1 MAYCDFTL
9 AKVREAFNLVIE
21 EDRDLFAEV
30 PQAQPSELL
39 SMILKEYLNLAIAIN
54 SEKSRSEFIIAPIL
68 GEIRRLSG
76 YQVSLFSGKEFN
88 VDSSKGLAGYCDFI
102 LSYSKEQLYISAP
115 VTTIV
120 EANNEN
126 IIGGLGQCIAEMVAA
141 QLFNEIENNVINSIY
156 GIVTTGEI
164 WKFLQITEQTVAID
178 LTDYYITD
186 IGKILGIL
194 LNFVTIKTI

>member
-1 MAYCDFTL
+1 
-9 AKVREAFNLVIE
+9 
-21 EDRDLFAEV
+21 
-30 PQAQPSELL
+30 
-39 SMILKEYLNLAIAIN
+39 
-54 SEKSRSEFIIAPIL
+54 
-68 GEIRRLSG
+68 
-76 YQVSLFSGKEFN
+76 
-88 VDSSKGLAGYCDFI
+88 
-102 LSYSKEQLYISAP
+102 
-115 VTTIV
+115 
-120 EANNEN
+120 
-126 IIGGLGQCIAEMVAA
+126 MVAA